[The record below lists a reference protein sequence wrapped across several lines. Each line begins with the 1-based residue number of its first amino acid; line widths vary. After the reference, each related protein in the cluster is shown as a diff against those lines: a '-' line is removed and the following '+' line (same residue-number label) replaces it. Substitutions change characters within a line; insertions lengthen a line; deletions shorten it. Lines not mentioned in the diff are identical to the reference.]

1 MSSRLRGFDS
11 SVGMKI
17 LIGFTGLGLVL
28 YLIVHI
34 VGNLMVF
41 GGPSF
46 FNRYAYVL
54 ESNPVTPVIEIGL
67 LLILLVHVYKTV
79 TMFLSNQQARPA
91 RYAMKTR
98 AGYTSRKSFA
108 SSTMIFTGLWLLIF
122 IVIHVKAFR
131 SEEHTSELQS
141 LR

>member
-11 SVGMKI
+11 SVGIKI
-17 LIGFTGLGLVL
+17 LIGVTGLGLVL
-28 YLIVHI
+28 SLIVHI

-67 LLILLVHVYKTV
+67 LLIFIVHVYKTLTV
-79 TMFLSNQQARPA
+79 FLSNQLAR
-91 RYAMKTR
+91 
-98 AGYTSRKSFA
+98 TSRYVYKKP
-108 SSTMIFTGLWLLIF
+108 
-122 IVIHVKAFR
+122 V
-131 SEEHTSELQS
+131 EHTSRNPL
-141 LR
+141 